1 MPATTKVL
9 SKMLTEIQ
17 EQYLRGMFD
26 EVEYADRIRSI
37 NEEVKPDA
45 WKRYQDALTY
55 TNYMRARGFYATD
68 AAFEFSRL
76 TAWQQYLDAP
86 VEKPLV

>member
-1 MPATTKVL
+1 MPVTTKVL
-9 SKMLTEIQ
+9 STRLTEIH
-17 EQYLRGMFD
+17 EQYLQGVFN
-26 EVEYADRIRSI
+26 EVEYAERIRSI
-37 NEEVKPDA
+37 NEQVKPEA

-55 TNYMRARGFYATD
+55 TNYMRARGFYASE

-86 VEKPLV
+86 LEQPLS